1 LKFDFERG
9 LCKMQIKRNACISY
23 YVDYNGGD
31 AYSEA
36 KKKSMSLLLPL
47 STGRHLQRRV
57 RP

>member
-1 LKFDFERG
+1 
-9 LCKMQIKRNACISY
+9 MQIKRNACISY

-57 RP
+57 KP